1 MCSYQIVNPDTREI
15 CKPLEHGEICGKTE
29 VAMMGYLNQPRS
41 TYFDEE
47 GFGMTGDIGYYD
59 TNGKIEYVDR
69 VKELI
74 K

>member
-1 MCSYQIVNPDTREI
+1 M
-15 CKPLEHGEICGKTE
+15 EHGEICAKTE